1 MSKMKLRNVLIN
13 GEERVTM
20 DHSEF
25 IPAMPMK
32 RLDDMEVQRGTR
44 QSKVVTEHQA
54 TVQFVNIMQE
64 LIDLHR
70 QKGKDYG
77 NDIDPFANVSG
88 SADFGVE
95 PWVAAMVRANDKMR
109 RLQRFAKTG
118 TLANEGVIDSF
129 NDLAVYAVIGRVLYE
144 RGKQ

>member
-1 MSKMKLRNVLIN
+1 MTF
-13 GEERVTM
+13 EEQ
-20 DHSEF
+20 
-25 IPAMPMK
+25 
-32 RLDDMEVQRGTR
+32 EVQRGVRQGKKDTR
-44 QSKVVTEHQA
+44 HPA
-54 TVQFVNIMQE
+54 TAQFMTIMQE
-64 LIDLHR
+64 LMDLHEM
-70 QKGKDYG
+70 KGRDYG
-77 NDIDPFANVSG
+77 NDTDPFANVSG